1 VLCAELGLAARH
13 LGDISLHG
21 GGDAKAEAAAACE
34 LMEKNEPWQ

>member
-21 GGDAKAEAAAACE
+21 GSDAEAEAAAACE